1 MIKELVKKARSYRR
15 FYQNEQISEKI
26 LRELIDL
33 ARLGG
38 SAINKQPL
46 KYMIV
51 NTPET
56 NARIFDTLGWAGLL
70 PDWSGPEEGE
80 RPSAYI
86 ICFLDTSIS
95 ERAEVDLGIATQNIL
110 LGAVDR
116 ELGGCRIGNFTPEI
130 NNIIKI
136 PENLKV
142 MLVIA
147 LGKPKEKVIVET
159 MPSNGDFKYW
169 RDEEGIHYVPK
180 RSLEEVLVKKL

>member
-56 NARIFDTLGWAGLL
+56 NAFA
-70 PDWSGPEEGE
+70 
-80 RPSAYI
+80 
-86 ICFLDTSIS
+86 
-95 ERAEVDLGIATQNIL
+95 
-110 LGAVDR
+110 
-116 ELGGCRIGNFTPEI
+116 
-130 NNIIKI
+130 
-136 PENLKV
+136 
-142 MLVIA
+142 
-147 LGKPKEKVIVET
+147 
-159 MPSNGDFKYW
+159 
-169 RDEEGIHYVPK
+169 
-180 RSLEEVLVKKL
+180 